1 MDRCCSEPVKT
12 IPEVTRKAV
21 CWTEPLRSARS
32 LASAKYPKPSFQ
44 MLIVPLDSLLL
55 GFSGDMLGLREY
67 DGQSRCVSS
76 RFVVVTA
83 CGVTL
88 VF

>member
-1 MDRCCSEPVKT
+1 
-12 IPEVTRKAV
+12 
-21 CWTEPLRSARS
+21 
-32 LASAKYPKPSFQ
+32 